1 MKEKQYNKIDFSNI
15 EIQKYYVYYLIY
27 ENNSIDNPTIK
38 KSFYNLTNRVLSL
51 NLVELSRIRNKVLDK
66 YKNFALEDLISKLQ
80 LENLDIYIKILDLKY
95 ENKKNNN
102 TEFREQRIIIF
113 GLNEKLKY
121 LKNSNTIEFFLDST
135 FKIIPAHFRPY
146 KLLILAFIP
155 KIEDKPQLI
164 TFILM

>member
-1 MKEKQYNKIDFSNI
+1 M
-15 EIQKYYVYYLIY
+15 
-27 ENNSIDNPTIK
+27 
-38 KSFYNLTNRVLSL
+38 
-51 NLVELSRIRNKVLDK
+51 DK

-135 FKIIPAHFRPY
+135 F
-146 KLLILAFIP
+146 
-155 KIEDKPQLI
+155 
-164 TFILM
+164 